1 MVNISISNPPG
12 RRKIIKSLRLLL
24 DEKNFSSITTAE
36 IAKTA
41 GVTEGLIYKYFK
53 DKRDLLYQVLEE
65 HFKKFLS
72 QTEKDLEGVNGA
84 LEKLKVFLMSGLQSY
99 ANHRVFA
106 RIVILEVRNSP
117 DYYESDAYQLVRK
130 YNQII
135 LEIIEEGM
143 KNGEIRDDV
152 EPSYIRHVIF
162 GSIEQSSL
170 KRAIFNEETSS
181 YDWTRNTNNSICSGV
196 VMHKWSC
203 T

>member
-72 QTEKDLEGVNGA
+72 QTEKDLKGVNGA

-117 DYYESDAYQLVRK
+117 DYYESEAYQLVRK

-181 YDWTRNTNNSICSGV
+181 YVINDNLLKILFDGIKNRS
-196 VMHKWSC
+196 
-203 T
+203 